1 MCFDRVKG
9 IDWRE
14 GLAVSYEIVL
24 QMAAIVL
31 TIIILMWT
39 SQGKGTREKKAGI
52 LFFAMTLVLNI
63 GYMFELMADNES
75 TALMALEIEVVAF
88 IFMGYFICLF
98 FSYYVRREV
107 PQWVG
112 IYTLVFNIIM
122 MLVVWTS
129 NMHEL
134 IFKNVRYEIT
144 TGGYELFYERGE
156 LYIFLILGCE
166 LAPLVVAGLMIIS
179 YIGKERVVRLRRQIL
194 VMGLMVFAAFVLAA
208 LFFRRVMP
216 MHYNLFAPASMLLTG
231 AFALCFWGKTGFHPE
246 TASMALAF
254 ENLREGV
261 IVLDGAMQ
269 LMSYNNA
276 AKSIF
281 PELEPSLL
289 HHNIKRL
296 RSIPMELF
304 EEFEE
309 KQIHM
314 GERQYE
320 ISRYEVRD
328 SWDSIRGYVMLFS
341 DQTMECKY
349 IAEIS
354 SGRKKAEKA
363 EQEALQA
370 LNEAKHANRV
380 KADFLT
386 NISHEIRTPMN
397 AIVGLSELIIE
408 ESRGRKVFDF
418 ACDIK
423 NASTNLLTV
432 INDILSLSKLET
444 GQMTLEQEEYST
456 EQLLE
461 ETLHLAK
468 LTASSRGLQL
478 KRDISPKLP
487 CQLVGDTTRIRQ
499 MIVNFLDF
507 GMKYTQRGYVKLT
520 VRHKWLNE
528 EQVLMIYQFEDTGSG
543 FTREEADGLFDQF
556 RYMDERKDRN
566 LESIGLGIA
575 ITKRFVDL
583 MDGTVEVSSEP
594 GKGTTFTVCFP
605 QKVADIRSIE
615 QQPWRKHNVI
625 PDIDRAF
632 VVPDYRVL
640 VVDDNKINLK
650 VACGALQPYKF
661 QISEAKSG
669 QQAIDLVQKNVYD
682 LILMD
687 HMMPEMDGIE
697 ATDHIRNE
705 CGENGKKPII
715 IALSANAYNNA
726 REMFLQSGFQDFIA
740 KPLDKNELH
749 QMLCKWIPQEMRQ
762 SVEGTAE
769 AQEKIERADMAE
781 VFMSGID
788 VNGALHAHSGGLDDY
803 LELLELYYMDGK
815 EKPGLLERLVQA
827 EDFHNYEIE
836 VHGLK
841 SASANIGAFE
851 FSELAKSH
859 EFAAKEENYQL
870 IRDGLA
876 GLLSEYNFLLHEIE
890 RVLKTKGYL
899 KEEQQADDDT
909 ETASMSR
916 EETFARMA
924 EILDDI
930 ENFRSKPAAQKT
942 EELLSEN
949 IEKSAKDCLKDV
961 RNRLK
966 MYDDDTAE
974 DLLRAFLAQTGQDAS
989 EAII

>member
-1 MCFDRVKG
+1 MG
-9 IDWRE
+9 
-14 GLAVSYEIVL
+14 YEIAL
-24 QMAAIVL
+24 QMAAIVV

-39 SQGKGTREKKAGI
+39 SRGKGTREKKAGI
-52 LFFAMTLVLNI
+52 LFLVMTLVMNI
-63 GYMFELMADNES
+63 GYMFELMADNGAA
-75 TALMALEIEVVAF
+75 ALMALEIETVAF

-98 FSYYVRREV
+98 FSFYARSQV
-107 PQWVG
+107 PQWIG
-112 IYTLVFNIIM
+112 LYTLMFDIIM

-129 NMHEL
+129 SMQEL
-134 IFKNVRYEIT
+134 VFKNVRYEI
-144 TGGYELFYERGE
+144 GPRGYELFYERGE
-156 LYIFLILGCE
+156 LYIFLVLGCE
-166 LAPLVVAGLMIIS
+166 LAPIVVAVLMIIS
-179 YIGKERVVRLRRQIL
+179 YIGKERVLRLRRQIL
-194 VMGLMVFAAFVLAA
+194 LMGLMLFSAFALSVI
-208 LFFRRVMP
+208 FFWRMIP
-216 MHYNLFAPASMLLTG
+216 MHYNIAAPASMLLTCV
-231 AFALCFWGKTGFHPE
+231 FALCFWGKTGFHPE
-246 TASMALAF
+246 TASMEIAF
-254 ENLREGV
+254 DNLREGV
-261 IVLDGAMQ
+261 IILDGTML
-269 LMSYNNA
+269 LMSYNDA
-276 AKSIF
+276 AKAIF

-289 HHNIKRL
+289 RHNIKRL

-304 EEFEE
+304 EEFDN
-309 KQIHM
+309 KQVRM

-320 ISRYEVRD
+320 VSRYEVRD
-328 SWDSIRGYVMLFS
+328 SWDSLRGYVLLLS

-354 SGRKKAEKA
+354 NGRKKAEKA
-363 EQEALQA
+363 EQEALHA
-370 LNEAKHANRV
+370 LSEAKHANRV
-380 KADFLT
+380 KTDFLT

-408 ESRGRKVFDF
+408 ESRGRKVYDF

-432 INDILSLSKLET
+432 INDILSLSKLEA

-478 KRDISPKLP
+478 KRDISMKLP
-487 CQLVGDTTRIRQ
+487 CQLIGDTTRIRQ

-507 GMKYTQRGYVKLT
+507 GMKYTKRGYVKLT

-528 EQVLMIYQFEDTGSG
+528 EQVLMIYQFEDTGDG
-543 FTREEADGLFDQF
+543 FTHEEVDGLFDQF
-556 RYMDERKDRN
+556 RLMDERKDRN

-583 MDGTVEVSSEP
+583 MDGTVEVTSEP
-594 GKGTTFTVCFP
+594 GKGTIFTVCFP

-615 QQPWRKHNVI
+615 QQPWRKHNVM

-661 QISEAKSG
+661 QITEAKSG
-669 QQAIDLVQKNVYD
+669 QQAIDLVNKNVYD

-697 ATDHIRNE
+697 ATDHIRND

-726 REMFLQSGFQDFIA
+726 REMFINSGFQDFIA

-749 QMLCKWIPQEMRQ
+749 QMLCKWIPQERRQ

-769 AQEKIERADMAE
+769 AQEKIERADKAE
-781 VFMSGID
+781 VYMAGVD
-788 VNGALHAHSGGLDDY
+788 VNGAMHAHSGGLGDY
-803 LELLELYYMDGK
+803 LELLELYYMDGQ
-815 EKPGLLERLVQA
+815 EKPQLLERLVQE

-841 SASANIGAFE
+841 SASANIGAYE

-870 IRDGLA
+870 IRDGVA

-899 KEEQQADDDT
+899 KEAEQT
-909 ETASMSR
+909 EDAPDGACMSA
-916 EETFARMA
+916 EETYQRMT

-942 EELLSEN
+942 EALLSEN

-974 DLLRAFLAQTGQDAS
+974 DLLRAFLAHAGQDAS
-989 EAII
+989 EAIT